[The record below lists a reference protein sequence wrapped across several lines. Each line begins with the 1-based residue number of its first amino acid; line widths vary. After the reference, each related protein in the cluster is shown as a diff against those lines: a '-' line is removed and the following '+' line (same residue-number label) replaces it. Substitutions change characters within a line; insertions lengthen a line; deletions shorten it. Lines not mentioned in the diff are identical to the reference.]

1 MLSNSWSKAK
11 YIKDIITYYLES
23 FSEKWNVLTRIISNK
38 IRKRKLGGCSETYVT
53 LPGSKGAGFFLT
65 VHTT

>member
-38 IRKRKLGGCSETYVT
+38 IRKGWVVAARRM
-53 LPGSKGAGFFLT
+53 LPYQAPKERVSS
-65 VHTT
+65 